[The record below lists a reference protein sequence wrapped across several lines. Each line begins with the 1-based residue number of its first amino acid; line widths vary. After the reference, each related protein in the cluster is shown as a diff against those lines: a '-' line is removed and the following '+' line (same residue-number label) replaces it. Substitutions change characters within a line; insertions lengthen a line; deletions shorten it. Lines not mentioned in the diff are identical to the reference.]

1 MSNADIFETMEK
13 EMKQI
18 MELFAKERKS
28 RKKELQKLQSQL
40 EQKTSELE
48 QSQKEKNDIMVSW

>member
-1 MSNADIFETMEK
+1 MTNADIFETMEK

-28 RKKELQKLQSQL
+28 RKKELAKLQIQL
-40 EQKTSELE
+40 DQKNLE
-48 QSQKEKNDIMVSW
+48 IENCTKEKNEIMQSW

>member
-1 MSNADIFETMEK
+1 MSPGKQQKMTNMDIFETMER

-28 RKKELQKLQSQL
+28 RKKDMAKL
-40 EQKTSELE
+40 
-48 QSQKEKNDIMVSW
+48 

>member
-1 MSNADIFETMEK
+1 MKQISNLDIFETMES

-28 RKKELQKLQSQL
+28 RKAELTKLRG
-40 EQKTSELE
+40 
-48 QSQKEKNDIMVSW
+48 